1 MANLNK
7 EKKYHYIYKTT
18 NLKNGKFYV
27 GMHSTNKLNDGYLG
41 SGYKLRRSINKHCRE
56 NFKLEILEFF
66 DTREDLINREK
77 ELINESLL
85 KDPMCMNLVFGGNG
99 GFISVDGY
107 KKGAKRMNQIVWT
120 NPEYRKKKSEWKS
133 EHNIKLWKEGKLKTN
148 PWPKG
153 NPLSDETK
161 RKIGEANKIKQS
173 GSANSQFGSQ
183 WITNGEQNKKI
194 KMMGIVPSGW
204 KLGRTSKKDLNG

>member
-7 EKKYHYIYKTT
+7 EKKYHFIYKTT

-27 GMHSTNKLNDGYLG
+27 GMHSTNKLDDGYLG
-41 SGYKLRRSINKHCRE
+41 SGTRLRRSIRKNGKE

-66 DTREDLINREK
+66 SDRSSLVEREK
-77 ELINESLL
+77 QLVNESLL
-85 KDPMCMNLVFGGNG
+85 KDPMCMNMCVGGEG

-107 KKGAKRMNQIVWT
+107 KKGAKRMNEIVWA

-153 NPLSDETK
+153 KPLSDETK
-161 RKIGEANKIKQS
+161 RKIGEANSLKQR
-173 GSANSQFGSQ
+173 GSSNSQFGTC
-183 WITNGEQNKKI
+183 WITNGIENKKI
-194 KMMGIVPSGW
+194 KKTDLIPNGW
-204 KLGRTSKKDLNG
+204 KNGRIVNMRK

>member
-7 EKKYHYIYKTT
+7 AKKYHFIYKTT

-27 GMHSTNKLNDGYLG
+27 GMHSTNKLDDGYLG
-41 SGYKLRRSINKHCRE
+41 SGTRLRRSIRKNGKE

-66 DTREDLINREK
+66 SDRSSLVEREK
-77 ELINESLL
+77 QLVNESLL
-85 KDPMCMNLVFGGNG
+85 KDPMCMNMCVGGEG

-107 KKGAKRMNQIVWT
+107 KKGAKRMNEIVWA

-153 NPLSDETK
+153 KPLSDETK
-161 RKIGEANKIKQS
+161 RKIGEANSLKQR
-173 GSANSQFGSQ
+173 GSSNSQFGTC
-183 WITNGEQNKKI
+183 WITNGIENKKI
-194 KMMGIVPSGW
+194 KKTDLIPNGW
-204 KLGRTSKKDLNG
+204 KNGRIVNMPL

>member
-7 EKKYHYIYKTT
+7 EKKYHFVYKTT

-27 GMHSTNKLNDGYLG
+27 GMHSTNKLDDGYLG
-41 SGYKLRRSINKHCRE
+41 SGTRLIRSIRKNGKE

-66 DTREDLINREK
+66 SDRNSLVEK
-77 ELINESLL
+77 EKQLVNESLL
-85 KDPMCMNLVFGGNG
+85 KDPMCMNMCIGGEG
-99 GFISVDGY
+99 GFISIDGCR
-107 KKGAKRMNQIVWT
+107 KGAKRMNEIVWAD
-120 NPEYRKKKSEWKS
+120 PEYRKRRSEWKS
-133 EHNIKLWKEGKLKTN
+133 HHNKKLWEEGKLKLN

-153 NPLSDETK
+153 KRLSDDTK
-161 RKIGEANKIKQS
+161 RKISEANKIKQS
-173 GSANSQFGSQ
+173 GSSNSQFGSH

-204 KLGRTSKKDLNG
+204 KLGRTLKKRI

>member
-1 MANLNK
+1 MANLNE
-7 EKKYHYIYKTT
+7 EKKYHFIYKTT

-27 GMHSTNKLNDGYLG
+27 GMHSTNKLDDGYLG
-41 SGYKLRRSINKHCRE
+41 SGTRLRRSIRKNGKE

-66 DTREDLINREK
+66 SNRSSLVEREK
-77 ELINESLL
+77 QLVNESLL
-85 KDPMCMNLVFGGNG
+85 KDPMCMNMCVGGEG

-107 KKGAKRMNQIVWT
+107 KKGAKRMNEIVWA

-153 NPLSDETK
+153 KPLSAETK
-161 RKIGEANKIKQS
+161 RKISEANSVKQK
-173 GSANSQFGSQ
+173 GEANSQFGTC
-183 WITNGEQNKKI
+183 WITNGIENKKI
-194 KMMGIVPSGW
+194 KKTEKLPKGW
-204 KLGRTSKKDLNG
+204 EFGRK